1 MSPNKSSRQPRKKTS
16 SRLTRKSKCEPIY
29 KTQSEITYYS
39 RKNRLYCEID
49 NDLLDKYFP
58 AKGLNTYDTVYPTST
73 GLDYNGSESIFKI
86 GNRTFYSPLHKTHY
100 NTTYIYIISKTV
112 GNGLYFKVG
121 EGGKQD
127 YREKDVVPGRLGDAQ
142 TFLLPGLQNVGYK
155 VHYVFYF
162 LKEYHPYLREKN
174 TFIGMYIETRIHA
187 ILRKL
192 FPQAV
197 LSYPTNNPSEW
208 YRIEKHEAQF
218 FLGFIIDCITL
229 FDDPIFKPLE
239 IWKYELLVDNKN
251 KKKIPQAHTPEKNM
265 DLLSI
270 NQVQTRLRTFID
282 NSPELQ
288 SIQKTKDTLR
298 NPVIRMDMVTD
309 VLNIESLQKRVHKEY
324 NVLQKPKYSIGD
336 YEFILDSIKRP
347 SNISN
352 DPNSARK
359 MHIVYTGLQKKNE
372 NDQKNV
378 IAQLKEKG
386 VIHTIEVIESENRED
401 VLYFIELRDFLHLE
415 ANKRKATNDYDNWIF
430 KYDYETHWNMNY
442 EDELPIDVENT
453 NETVLLPSF
462 FFEQSV
468 QNYYGEKYI
477 GLVHDD
483 YSVHDLNKVQL
494 LSWKI
499 IGYDEHTRMNTRQL
513 YDKETKEVIIREGE
527 ITIEVIS
534 VYKLMNL
541 QNESEKRKKKKTK
554 QWKRAY
560 PEEFEVNNVTYRP
573 KDVVKLKDTFTN
585 FVGTIPI
592 QDVDGQWKEYIIDSV
607 WNDRLSD
614 ELLNPYVDVVKMEDY
629 LENNKKLSKCPK
641 YYLSTPFLSGKIEI
655 ITHAPFQRNGK
666 KYRLGDIVEVS
677 SSITEIWSNNQFFST
692 VRGWKESKQ
701 KTSVHYLRIYLI
713 DMKKRNYHFQLISEP
728 FENENISNNTM
739 KIKDLDKYV
748 DQITLAKMKDPKV
761 KTYIQNLPFFLNY
774 KIERIVNHLP
784 KTFNFTTHRE
794 FVKENG
800 SLYLVEWNDDK
811 LNETK
816 WKNRQEPKVVELY
829 AKNAIELYEKATNT
843 PSTGRIRRNRKETS
857 KKKDGDLLLGQD
869 NTNKNGSTRKKRK

>member
-1 MSPNKSSRQPRKKTS
+1 MSPNKSLKQTQTKKPSRI
-16 SRLTRKSKCEPIY
+16 TRKSRCELRY
-29 KTQSEITYYS
+29 KTQSNITYYD
-39 RKNRLYCEID
+39 RKRKRLYCEID

-58 AKGLNTYDTVYPTST
+58 TKGLNTYDTIYPTST

-127 YREKDVVPGRLGDAQ
+127 YREKDVVPGRLADAQ

-162 LKEYHPYLREKN
+162 LKEYHPYLR
-174 TFIGMYIETRIHA
+174 TFIGMYIENQIHD

-192 FPQAV
+192 FPKAV
-197 LSYPTNNPSEW
+197 LSYPTNNASEW
-208 YRIEKHEAQF
+208 YRVEKDEARF
-218 FLGFIIDCITL
+218 FLGFILDCITL

-239 IWKYELLVDNKN
+239 IWKYELVD
-251 KKKIPQAHTPEKNM
+251 KKTPQAHTPEKNM
-265 DLLSI
+265 DLLPI
-270 NQVQTRLRTFID
+270 NQVQIRLRTFID

-288 SIQKTKDTLR
+288 SIQATKDTLR
-298 NPVIRMDMVTD
+298 NDVIRMDMVTD
-309 VLNIESLQKRVHKEY
+309 VLKTDSLQKRVYKEY

-347 SNISN
+347 SRGTN

-359 MHIVYTGLQKKNE
+359 MHIVYVGLQKNNE

-378 IAQLKEKG
+378 IAQLKEKD
-386 VIHTIEVIESENRED
+386 VIHTIEVIESEDREN

-415 ANKRKATNDYDNWIF
+415 ANKRKTTGEYDNWMF
-430 KYDYETHWNMNY
+430 KNDYESHWDMDY
-442 EDELPIDVENT
+442 QDELPIDVENT

-462 FFEQSV
+462 FFEPSV

-483 YSVHDLNKVQL
+483 YSVHDLNKVQI

-499 IGYDEHTRMNTRQL
+499 IGYDDHTRMNTRQL
-513 YDKETKEVIIREGE
+513 YNKETQELITRQDE

-534 VYKLMNL
+534 VYKIMNL

-560 PEEFEVNNVTYRP
+560 PEEFEVNHVTYRP
-573 KDVVKLKDTFTN
+573 KDVIKLRDTFTN
-585 FVGTIPI
+585 FVGTIPV
-592 QDVDGQWKEYIIDSV
+592 QEMDGQWKKYIIDSV

-614 ELLNPYVDVVKMEDY
+614 DLLNPYVDVVKMEDY
-629 LENNKKLSKCPK
+629 LANHKKLSKCPK
-641 YYLSTPFLSGKIEI
+641 YYLSTPFLSGKIEMV
-655 ITHAPFQRNGK
+655 THAPLQTNK
-666 KYRLGDIVEVS
+666 KNYKVGDIVEVTN
-677 SSITEIWSNNQFFST
+677 SIIEIWNNKHFFST
-692 VRGWKESKQ
+692 VQGWEISKKE
-701 KTSVHYLRIYLI
+701 TPVHYLRIYLV
-713 DMKKRNYHFQLISEP
+713 DMKKRNYHLQLISEP
-728 FENENISNNTM
+728 FENENILNNTI

-748 DQITLAKMKDPKV
+748 DRITLAKMKDPKV
-761 KTYIQNLPFFLNY
+761 KTYIQHLPFFLNY

-784 KTFNFTTHRE
+784 KTFHYTTHRE

-800 SLYLVEWNDDK
+800 SLYLVEWNDNK

-816 WKNRQEPKVVELY
+816 WKNRQEPKVVEKY
-829 AKNAIELYEKATNT
+829 AKNAITIYENSFHTESS
-843 PSTGRIRRNRKETS
+843 STRKPRRNRKETS
-857 KKKDGDLLLGQD
+857 KKKEMQNVLVEE
-869 NTNKNGSTRKKRK
+869 NTKKNSQTRKKRK